1 MDYSDFHKT
10 ELGHLYWSGEKP
22 LTVDEAICILMTI
35 RENTKCGSAP
45 IRIQTDIDRE
55 TMDSLVDDF
64 NRGSMTVRFD
74 NGIRSICYNPNTDGD
89 SSTVEGPFLLITDD
103 IITEDDTNEED

>member
-1 MDYSDFHKT
+1 MDYSDLHKT

-22 LTVDEAICILMTI
+22 LTVDEMICILMSI
-35 RENTKCGSAP
+35 RENTKCGNVP

-55 TMDSLVDDF
+55 TVDGLIDSF
-64 NRGSMTVRFD
+64 NRGSTMVRFD

-89 SSTVEGPFLLITDD
+89 DSTVDGPFLLITDD
-103 IITEDDTNEED
+103 VITEDDNDEEN